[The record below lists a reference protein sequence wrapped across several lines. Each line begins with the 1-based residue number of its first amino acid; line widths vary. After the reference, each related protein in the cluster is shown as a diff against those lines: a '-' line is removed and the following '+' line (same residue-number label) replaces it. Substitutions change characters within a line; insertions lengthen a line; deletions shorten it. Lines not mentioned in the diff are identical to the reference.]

1 MILVF
6 CTKRNCP
13 FHSLY
18 GVSKLTLLLSPNFGG
33 YCYIAENLLAEEFL
47 PVRQEL
53 YARYT
58 KFLKKLKKSPSYE
71 VMMLAR
77 ITTSDLQSTTGTNIM
92 TIHRELGM
100 DPTSVSSRQVRQM
113 DLKRPVPERDLWRLA
128 TIENLLK
135 RRRDLQTSLSDTSD
149 IDFVISGLCTT

>member
-1 MILVF
+1 MAYQVPRA
-6 CTKRNCP
+6 T
-13 FHSLY
+13 H
-18 GVSKLTLLLSPNFGG
+18 T
-33 YCYIAENLLAEEFL
+33 YIAENLLAEEFL

-58 KFLKKLKKSPSYE
+58 KFLKKLQKSPSYE
-71 VMMLAR
+71 VMMLVR

-92 TIHRELGM
+92 TIHRELGV
-100 DPTSVSSRQVRQM
+100 DPTSVSARQVRQM
-113 DLKRPVPERDLWRLA
+113 DLKRPVPERDFWRLT
-128 TIENLLK
+128 TIKNMIE